1 MQLKYNLTY
10 IKIMLLVIF
19 FIIVIIFLIYQ
30 LVRIL
35 LCISTL
41 TFYSGNHCYVNIL
54 HKKNNLYTAKCR
66 NHMCRCFI
74 KIYVLY
80 NTIYIKR

>member
-10 IKIMLLVIF
+10 KDNAFSYF
-19 FIIVIIFLIYQ
+19 FYHSHNFFLIYQ

-54 HKKNNLYTAKCR
+54 YKKIICVQPNAETI
-66 NHMCRCFI
+66 CFDI
-74 KIYVLY
+74 P
-80 NTIYIKR
+80 